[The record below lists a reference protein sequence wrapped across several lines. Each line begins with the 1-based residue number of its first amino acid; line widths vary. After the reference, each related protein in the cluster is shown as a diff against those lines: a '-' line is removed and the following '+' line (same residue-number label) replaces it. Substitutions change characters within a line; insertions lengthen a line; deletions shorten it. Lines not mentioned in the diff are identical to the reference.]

1 MLWPLLVPAIFQHL
15 ICFRVRLKKW
25 LGERGDGG
33 RGGEGGKMPGNS
45 QPMQCENGSIKY
57 KMSKEKGETFVQWA
71 VIKTDKGLCHGAE
84 GGGLS
89 LVV

>member
-1 MLWPLLVPAIFQHL
+1 
-15 ICFRVRLKKW
+15 
-25 LGERGDGG
+25 
-33 RGGEGGKMPGNS
+33 MPGNS

>member
-1 MLWPLLVPAIFQHL
+1 
-15 ICFRVRLKKW
+15 
-25 LGERGDGG
+25 
-33 RGGEGGKMPGNS
+33 
-45 QPMQCENGSIKY
+45 MQCLPTLKNL
-57 KMSKEKGETFVQWA
+57 MSCAGEPETFVQGS